1 MTKKKQQFTL
11 VKGYMAPAT
20 EIGEQVL
27 ADLLCES
34 PDGYTEEFGDIE
46 DFTW

>member
-11 VKGYMAPAT
+11 VQGYSAPVT
-20 EIGEQVL
+20 EIEERTL

-34 PDGYTEEFGDIE
+34 PDGYTEQFGEFE